1 MKEKSVLIVCHNDTV
16 FQLTLKVRELR
27 SWEIL
32 LLVVKNSIYYIAVIL
47 FQAGSVMDYFIGF
60 LFFILLFLNVNCLYV
75 YKSER

>member
-47 FQAGSVMDYFIGF
+47 FQAGSVMNYFG
-60 LFFILLFLNVNCLYV
+60 LFYWIFVLYFAIFKCKLLICI
-75 YKSER
+75 